1 MEIRKAAVIGAGLMG
16 GGIAAQIANA
26 GIPVVLLDRAAE
38 GANRRAIVE
47 GALDRLLKSEPAAFM
62 SKANARLLT
71 LGTVE
76 DDLRLIADADWII
89 EAVLEDRAVKRRLY
103 EQLESVRKPGS
114 IVSSN
119 TSTIPL
125 AELVAGMPEAFRRD
139 FLITHFFNPP
149 RYMRLLEIV
158 AGPETRAE
166 AAEAMVAFADQRL
179 GKGVV
184 RAKDRPGFVAN
195 RIGVYWLQ
203 AAVVE
208 ALDLGLTVE
217 EADAVMGRPLGFP
230 KTGVFG
236 LMDLVGLDLQPHVD
250 RSMAAALPKD
260 DPYHAIRRDFPLMAR
275 LIAEGYTG
283 RKGKGGFYRLDRSG
297 GGKVKQAIDFATGA
311 YRATEK
317 PRFESIEA
325 AKTGGLRALVSHP
338 DKGGRYAW
346 RVLAGTLSYAA
357 SLVPEIA
364 DTIDDIDRAMRLGY
378 NWAQGPFELI
388 DALGAAWFT
397 EKLRA
402 EGRPVPPLLA
412 RAAEKGGFYRVE
424 SGTLHEL
431 APDGRYVALARPPG
445 VLLLADVK
453 RAGKP
458 VKRNGSAALWD
469 VGDGVFCLEFTSKMN
484 AIDQDTLAMLK
495 AALDHV
501 KAAGG
506 KGLVIHNEGEQFSVG
521 ANIGLALFA
530 ANIALWPAI
539 EDMVRQ
545 GQQVLKTLRYAP
557 FPVVGAPSGM
567 ALGGGCEILLHSS
580 AVVAHA
586 ETYMGLVEV
595 GVGVIPGWGG
605 CKEML
610 RRLAERPGAP
620 KGPMPAVTQAFET
633 IGTAK
638 VSRSA
643 AEAREIGYLRSSDKI
658 VMNRERLL
666 AEAKARV
673 LSLAEGYQ
681 PPKPAEY
688 RLPGPSAARALELAV
703 EGFVQAGKATPHD
716 RTVSLAL
723 AQVLSGG
730 KTDVTRILS
739 EDDILALEHEEFGKL
754 VRTSA
759 TLARIEHMLE
769 TGKPLRN

>member
-1 MEIRKAAVIGAGLMG
+1 MEIRKAAVIGAGVMG

-38 GANRRAIVE
+38 GSNRRAIVE
-47 GALDRLLKSEPAAFM
+47 GALARLIKSEPAAFM
-62 SKANARLLT
+62 SKASAKLLT

-76 DDLRLIADADWII
+76 DDLHLVADADWIV

-103 EQLESVRKPGS
+103 DTLETVRKAGS

-125 AELVAGMPEAFRRD
+125 NELTAGMPKRFRQD

-158 AGPETRAE
+158 AGPETREE
-166 AAEAMVAFADQRL
+166 AAEAMANFADIKL

-184 RAKDRPGFVAN
+184 FAKDRPGFVAN

-203 AAVVE
+203 SAVIE
-208 ALDLGLTVE
+208 ALDLDLTVE
-217 EADAVMGRPLGFP
+217 EADVVMSRPLGFP

-250 RSMAAALPKD
+250 ASMAAALPKED
-260 DPYHAIRRDFPLMAR
+260 AYHAIRRDFPLMTK

-297 GGKVKQAIDFATGA
+297 GAKVKQAIDLATGT
-311 YRATEK
+311 YRTAQK

-325 AKTGGLRALVSHP
+325 KKTGGLRALISHP

-364 DTIDDIDRAMRLGY
+364 DNIEDVDRAMRLGY
-378 NWAQGPFELI
+378 NWSQGPFELI
-388 DALGAAWFT
+388 DAMGAAWFAD
-397 EKLRA
+397 KLRA
-402 EGRPVPPLLA
+402 EQREVPPLLA
-412 RAAEKGGFYRVE
+412 RAAEAGGFYRIENGV
-424 SGTLHEL
+424 LQQL
-431 APDGRYVALARPPG
+431 APDGRYRDVVRPPG
-445 VLLLADVK
+445 VLLLSDIK
-453 RAGKP
+453 RKSKP
-458 VKRNGSAALWD
+458 VKRNGAAALWD
-469 VGDGVFCLEFTSKMN
+469 IGEGVFCLEFTSKMN

-495 AALDHV
+495 TALDHL
-501 KAAGG
+501 KATGG
-506 KGLVIHNEGEQFSVG
+506 KGLVIHNEGEHFSVG

-545 GQQVLKTLRYAP
+545 GQQVLKALKYAP
-557 FPVVGAPSGM
+557 FPVVAAPSGM
-567 ALGGGCEILLHSS
+567 ALGGGCEILLHAS

-605 CKEML
+605 CKET
-610 RRLAERPGAP
+610 LARMATRPDAP
-620 KGPMPAVTQAFET
+620 KGPMPAVMQAFET

-638 VSRSA
+638 VSRSGV
-643 AEAREIGYLRSSDKI
+643 EAQEIGYLRSTDRL

-666 AEAKARV
+666 AEAKALV
-673 LSLAEGYQ
+673 LAMAENYK
-681 PPKPAEY
+681 PPVPGEY
-688 RLPGPSAARALELAV
+688 RLPGPSGARALEMAV
-703 EGFVQAGKATPHD
+703 DGFVQSGKATPHD
-716 RTVSLAL
+716 RTVSFAL

-730 KTDVTRILS
+730 NTDVTRVLS
-739 EDDILALEHEEFGKL
+739 EDDILALERESFGKL
-754 VRTSA
+754 VRNSA

>member
-1 MEIRKAAVIGAGLMG
+1 MQIRKAAVIGAGVMG

-38 GANRRAIVE
+38 GPNRRAIVE

-62 SKANARLLT
+62 SKANAKRIAV
-71 LGTVE
+71 GTVE
-76 DDLRLIADADWII
+76 DDLHLIEDADWIV
-89 EAVLEDRAVKRRLY
+89 EVVLEDRAVKRALY
-103 EQLESVRKPGS
+103 DKLESTRKEGS

-125 AELVAGMPEAFRRD
+125 SELTAGMPERFRRD

-158 AGPETRAE
+158 AGPEARPDAVQALTE
-166 AAEAMVAFADQRL
+166 FADLKL

-195 RIGVYWLQ
+195 RIGVYWMQ

-208 ALDLGLTVE
+208 ALELGLTVE
-217 EADAVMGRPLGFP
+217 QADAVMGRPLGFP

-250 RSMAAALPKD
+250 RSMAAALPKG
-260 DPYHAIRRDFPLMAR
+260 DPYLAIRRDFPLLTKM
-275 LIAEGYTG
+275 IAEGYTG
-283 RKGKGGFYRLDRSG
+283 RKGKGGFYRLDRSR
-297 GGKVKQAIDFATGA
+297 GGKVKQAIDLGTGE
-311 YRATEK
+311 YRTAEK

-325 AKTGGLRALVSHP
+325 KKAGGLRALLSHP

-357 SLVPEIA
+357 ALVPEIA
-364 DTIDDIDRAMRLGY
+364 DTVEDVDRAMRLGY
-378 NWAQGPFELI
+378 NWSQGPFELI
-388 DALGAAWFT
+388 DALGAGWFAET
-397 EKLRA
+397 LTS
-402 EGRPVPPLLA
+402 EGRPVPPLLQ
-412 RAAEKGGFYRVE
+412 RAAEAGGFYRLE
-424 SGTLHEL
+424 NGALQQLSPE
-431 APDGRYVALARPPG
+431 GRYVAVPRAPG
-445 VLLLADVK
+445 VLLLSDVK
-453 RAGKP
+453 RASKP
-458 VKRNGSAALWD
+458 VKRNGSASLWD

-484 AIDQDTLAMLK
+484 SLDQDTLAMLK
-495 AALDHV
+495 TAVDHV
-501 KAAGG
+501 KRSGG
-506 KGLVIHNEGEQFSVG
+506 KGLVIHNEGENFSVG

-530 ANIALWPAI
+530 ANIAMWPAI
-539 EDMVRQ
+539 EDLVRQ
-545 GQQVLKTLRYAP
+545 GQEALKGLKYAP

-567 ALGGGCEILLHSS
+567 ALGGGCEILLHCS
-580 AVVAHA
+580 AVQAHA

-595 GVGVIPGWGG
+595 GVGIIPGWGG

-610 RRLAERPGAP
+610 ARLAQRPGAP
-620 KGPMPAVTQAFET
+620 KGPMPAVVQAFET

-643 AEAREIGYLRSSDKI
+643 AEAMEIGYLRATDRI
-658 VMNRERLL
+658 TMNRERLV
-666 AEAKARV
+666 ADAKARV
-673 LSLAEGYQ
+673 LELAEGYQ
-681 PPKPAEY
+681 PPAPIEY
-688 RLPGPSAARALELAV
+688 RLPGPSGARALEMAV
-703 EGFVQAGKATPHD
+703 DGFVASGKATAHD
-716 RTVSLAL
+716 RTVSFAL

-730 KTDVTRILS
+730 NADVTRPMT
-739 EDDILALEHEEFGKL
+739 EDDVLALERAQFGKL
-754 VRTSA
+754 VRDAA

>member
-1 MEIRKAAVIGAGLMG
+1 MQIRKAAVIGAGVMG

-26 GIPVVLLDRAAE
+26 GIPVVLLDRAAD
-38 GANRRAIVE
+38 GPNRRGIVE
-47 GALDRLLKSEPAAFM
+47 GALDRLLKAEPAAFM
-62 SKANARLLT
+62 SKANARRIT

-76 DDLRLIADADWII
+76 DDLHLIADADWIV
-89 EAVLEDRAVKRRLY
+89 EVVLEDRAVKRALY
-103 EQLESVRKPGS
+103 DKLETARKAGS
-114 IVSSN
+114 IVTSN

-125 AELVAGMPEAFRRD
+125 AELTAGMPERFRRD

-158 AGPETRAE
+158 TGPQTRAE
-166 AAEAMVAFADQRL
+166 ALRALTEFADLKL

-184 RAKDRPGFVAN
+184 LASDRPGFVAN
-195 RIGVYWLQ
+195 RIGVYWMQ

-208 ALDLGLTVE
+208 ALELGLTVE

-260 DPYHAIRRDFPLMAR
+260 DPYHAIRRAFPLLTK

-297 GGKVKQAIDFATGA
+297 VGRVKQAIDLKTGA
-311 YRATEK
+311 YRTAEK

-325 AKTGGLRALVSHP
+325 KKAGGLRALLSHP

-364 DTIDDIDRAMRLGY
+364 DTVEDVDRAMRLGY
-378 NWAQGPFELI
+378 NWGQGPFELI
-388 DALGAAWFT
+388 DALGAGWFADRL
-397 EKLRA
+397 KS
-402 EGRPVPPLLA
+402 EGWTVPPLLA
-412 RAAEKGGFYRVE
+412 RAAEAGGFYRIE
-424 SGTLHEL
+424 GGALQQLS
-431 APDGRYVALARPPG
+431 PDGRYVPVPRAPG
-445 VLLLADVK
+445 VLLLSDVK

-458 VKRNGSAALWD
+458 VKRNGSASLWD

-484 AIDQDTLAMLK
+484 SLDQDTMAMLK
-495 AALDHV
+495 SAIEHV
-501 KAAGG
+501 KKSGG
-506 KGLVIHNEGEQFSVG
+506 KGLVIHNEGENFSVG

-530 ANIALWPAI
+530 ANIAMWPAI
-539 EDMVRQ
+539 DDLARE
-545 GQQVLKTLRYAP
+545 GQQVLKALKYAP
-557 FPVVGAPSGM
+557 FPVAGAPSGM
-567 ALGGGCEILLHSS
+567 ALGGGCEILLHCD
-580 AVVAHA
+580 AVQAHA

-595 GVGVIPGWGG
+595 GVGIIPGWGG

-610 RRLAERPGAP
+610 ARMAQRPGAP
-620 KGPMPAVTQAFET
+620 KGPMPAVVQAFET

-643 AEAREIGYLRSSDKI
+643 AEAKEIGYLRPTDRI
-658 VMNRERLL
+658 TMNRERLL
-666 AEAKARV
+666 ADAKARV
-673 LSLAEGYQ
+673 LELAEGYQ
-681 PPKPAEY
+681 PPTPTEY
-688 RLPGPSAARALELAV
+688 RLPGPSGARALEMAV
-703 EGFVQAGKATPHD
+703 EGFVASGKATAHD
-716 RTVSLAL
+716 RTVSFAL

-730 KTDVTRILS
+730 GTDVTRVLG
-739 EDDILALEHEEFGKL
+739 EDDVLALEREQFGRL
-754 VRTSA
+754 VRMA
-759 TLARIEHMLE
+759 PTLARIEHMLE

>member
-1 MEIRKAAVIGAGLMG
+1 MQIRKAAVVGAGVMG

-38 GANRRAIVE
+38 GPNRRAIVE
-47 GALDRLLKSEPAAFM
+47 GALDRLLKAQPAAFM
-62 SKANARLLT
+62 SKANAKLIT
-71 LGTVE
+71 PGTVE
-76 DDLRLIADADWII
+76 DDLHLIADADWIV
-89 EAVLEDRAVKRRLY
+89 EVVLEDRAVKRALY
-103 EQLESVRKPGS
+103 DKLEGARKEGS

-125 AELVAGMPEAFRRD
+125 SELTQGMPERFRRD

-149 RYMRLLEIV
+149 RYMRLLEIA
-158 AGPETRAE
+158 AGPDTRPEALQALAE
-166 AAEAMVAFADQRL
+166 FSDLKL

-184 RAKDRPGFVAN
+184 IAKDRPGFVAN
-195 RIGVYWLQ
+195 RIGVYWMQ

-208 ALDLGLTVE
+208 ALELGLTVE

-250 RSMAAALPKD
+250 RSMAAALPKN
-260 DPYHAIRRDFPLMAR
+260 DPYHAIRRDFPLLTK

-297 GGKVKQAIDFATGA
+297 GAKVKQAIDLTTGQ
-311 YRATEK
+311 YRTAGK
-317 PRFESIEA
+317 PRLESIEA
-325 AKTGGLRALVSHP
+325 KKAGGLRALLEHP

-357 SLVPEIA
+357 ALVPEIA
-364 DTIDDIDRAMRLGY
+364 EEVEDIDRAMRLGY

-388 DALGAAWFT
+388 DALGADWFA

-402 EGRPVPPLLA
+402 EGRPVPPLLQ
-412 RAAEKGGFYRVE
+412 RAAEAGGFYRLE
-424 SGTLHEL
+424 GGSLQQLGT
-431 APDGRYVALARPPG
+431 DGRYSPVPRAPG
-445 VLLLADVK
+445 VLLLSDIK
-453 RAGKP
+453 RASRP
-458 VKRNGSAALWD
+458 VKRNGSASLWD
-469 VGDGVFCLEFTSKMN
+469 LGEGVFCVEFTSKMN
-484 AIDQDTLAMLK
+484 ALDQDTLAMLK
-495 AALDHV
+495 SAVDHV
-501 KAAGG
+501 KKSGG
-506 KGLVIHNEGEQFSVG
+506 KGLVIHNEGENFSVG

-530 ANIALWPAI
+530 ANIAMWPAI

-545 GQQVLKTLRYAP
+545 GQEVLKGLKYAP

-567 ALGGGCEILLHSS
+567 ALGGGCEILLHCA
-580 AVVAHA
+580 AVQAHA

-595 GVGVIPGWGG
+595 GVGIIPGWGG

-610 RRLAERPGAP
+610 ARLAQRPGAP
-620 KGPMPAVTQAFET
+620 KGPMPAVVQAFET

-643 AEAREIGYLRSSDKI
+643 AEAKEIGYLRTADRI
-658 VMNRERLL
+658 TMNRERLL
-666 AEAKARV
+666 ADAKARV
-673 LSLAEGYQ
+673 LELADGYR
-681 PPKPAEY
+681 PPQPAEY
-688 RLPGPSAARALELAV
+688 RLPGPSGARALEMAV
-703 EGFVQAGKATPHD
+703 DGFVASGKATPHD
-716 RTVSLAL
+716 RTVSFAL
-723 AQVLSGG
+723 AEVLSGG
-730 KTDVTRILS
+730 KTDVTRVLG
-739 EDDILALEHEEFGKL
+739 EDAVLALEREQFGKL
-754 VRTSA
+754 VRTGP

>member
-1 MEIRKAAVIGAGLMG
+1 MRIAKAAVIGAGVMG

-26 GIPVVLLDRAAE
+26 GVPVVLLDRAAD
-38 GANRRAIVE
+38 GPRRRAIVE
-47 GALDRLLKSEPAAFM
+47 GAMDRLMRSEPAAFRTK
-62 SKANARLLT
+62 SAARLVT

-76 DDLRLIADADWII
+76 DDLGLIADADWIV
-89 EAVLEDRAVKRRLY
+89 EVVLEDRAVKRALY
-103 EQLESVRKPGS
+103 EKLEAARKADS
-114 IVSSN
+114 ILSSN

-125 AELVAGMPEAFRRD
+125 AELTHGMPERFRRD

-158 AGPETRAE
+158 TGPETRPAAFEALAE
-166 AAEAMVAFADQRL
+166 FADLSL

-184 RAKDRPGFVAN
+184 HAKDRPGFVAN
-195 RIGVYWLQ
+195 RIGVYWMQ

-208 ALDLGLTVE
+208 ALELGLTVE

-260 DPYHAIRRDFPLMAR
+260 DPYHALRRDFPLMTR

-297 GGKVKQAIDFATGA
+297 GGKVKQAIDLATGA
-311 YRATEK
+311 YRTAGK
-317 PRFESIEA
+317 PRLDSVA
-325 AKTGGLRALVSHP
+325 ARKAGGLRALIEHP

-364 DTIDDIDRAMRLGY
+364 ETVEDVDRAMRLGY
-378 NWAQGPFELI
+378 NWAHGPFELI
-388 DALGAAWFT
+388 DTLGADWLA
-397 EKLRA
+397 EKLAA
-402 EGRPVPPLLA
+402 EGRAVPPLLQQ
-412 RAAEKGGFYRVE
+412 AAKAGGFYRVE
-424 SGTLHEL
+424 GGTLRQL
-431 APDGRYVALARPPG
+431 APDGRFLPVARPKG
-445 VLLLADVK
+445 VLLLCDIK
-453 RAGKP
+453 RAAKP
-458 VKRNGSAALWD
+458 VARTGAAALWD
-469 VGDGVFCLEFTSKMN
+469 VGEGVFCLEFTSKMN
-484 AIDQDTLAMLK
+484 AVEPDTLTMLK
-495 AALDHV
+495 TALEHV
-501 KAAGG
+501 KVATG

-521 ANIGLALFA
+521 AIIGLARFA
-530 ANIALWPAI
+530 ANIAMWPAI

-545 GQQVLKTLRYAP
+545 GQTVLKAMKYAP
-557 FPVVGAPSGM
+557 FPVVAAPSGM
-567 ALGGGCEILLHSS
+567 ALGGGCEILLHSAS
-580 AVVAHA
+580 VVAHA

-595 GVGVIPGWGG
+595 GVGLIPGWGG

-610 RRLAERPGAP
+610 ARLAARPGAP

-643 AEAREIGYLRSSDKI
+643 AEARELGYLRAQDRI
-658 VMNRERLL
+658 VMNRDRLL

-673 LSLAEGYQ
+673 LELAESYR
-681 PPKPAEY
+681 PPVPAEY
-688 RLPGPSAARALELAV
+688 RLPGPSGGAALRMAV
-703 EGFVQAGKATPHD
+703 ESLVLAGKATAHD
-716 RTVSLAL
+716 RTVSVAL
-723 AQVLSGG
+723 AGVLSGG
-730 KTDVTRILS
+730 RSDVTRILG
-739 EDDILALEHEEFGKL
+739 EDEILALERAAFARL
-754 VRTSA
+754 VREAA